1 MRDDNEIRPLL
12 HSVRAAARI
21 LGCGQ
26 STLYAKFISPGL
38 LDIARIGSA
47 TRITDA
53 SLQRLVGTLLAE
65 GRNSSLVLP
74 ESLRRTRKRGRP
86 PGIGPKTGLTEA
98 RGA

>member
-1 MRDDNEIRPLL
+1 MRDEPRPLL
-12 HSVRAAARI
+12 HSVRGAARI

-53 SLQRLVGTLLAE
+53 SLRRLVDRLVAE
-65 GRNSSLVLP
+65 SHDSSLVLP
-74 ESLRRTRKRGRP
+74 ESLRRTNKRGRP
-86 PGIGPKTGLTEA
+86 AAAAPKTA
-98 RGA
+98 RIDARRA